1 MLRAKRFYF
10 FDFIFFSI
18 MMALIIAIFIVMS
31 DDESQRQQRKLVER
45 TVYNSF
51 MSTLA
56 QTKSNAT
63 LLFELQYGNQAIAM
77 LLDQANQAKESP
89 EKLQEV
95 TEQLYQ
101 SLQPQFK
108 ISRKKFPF
116 QQIYLTNSQLLLH
129 LDQQGASDV
138 QLANNK
144 IGLEKVIKKHKPFS
158 GLSLKNGRYVY
169 RYFFPVFNASNE
181 FIAVVELSLPL
192 AKIQNSLADGSEVT
206 SQYMWAKR
214 PLLAV
219 TRKNNIYRNTPL
231 SKSFL
236 ISLNRG
242 NEDTDKATLSDEDLT
257 ELKSK
262 LTAEQSA
269 KLLQLK
275 RFSFNTKINGRD
287 GVVMFMPI
295 SNIYGYHV
303 GGLVTFMPTMK
314 LYISSAEFNV
324 ITFILALLLVVIFLY
339 ALKKSAHLYQIKVS
353 FQRFLDAMPFPIY
366 LKNNNN
372 QYCGANKAFC
382 EFFALSK
389 RKLFNRDASYDHDF
403 EAFKVPMSD
412 VEEAGGYLEVESE
425 QVKGDEDLTYK
436 MYCFSMAEQ
445 GMPKQGFVGYINDVS
460 NYKSLNKKLK
470 SSLFDQ
476 SQFMDILP
484 FGVRIFNLEGHVTYV
499 NKALRM
505 INGGVTNE
513 FLSSDCEAVFSCMEC
528 HTSVCA
534 LHKSRILK
542 APQRIETIKHNDQG
556 EAFTYEVSYHPYY
569 TVDKKI
575 QGVVEL
581 TNDITINKSLL
592 DKNHELVLSD
602 ELTGVLNYRG
612 LINAGE
618 NYFRLAARAKKP
630 FFVLYLNI
638 IGLNKISAEHGT
650 AASEKLITCFAE
662 LLKDTFRETDIIA
675 RIGNDEFVVLMN
687 DSEYEVID
695 SGKFARLDE
704 AIKRF
709 NVEADLA
716 YRLVCDTGIVE
727 YKSAIHDD
735 LSALIKEAEQVV
747 YEQGIR
753 RGLGN

>member
-1 MLRAKRFYF
+1 
-10 FDFIFFSI
+10 
-18 MMALIIAIFIVMS
+18 MMALIVAIFIVMS

-56 QTKSNAT
+56 QTKSNAV
-63 LLFELQYGNQAIAM
+63 LLFELQYANQAISG

-89 EKLQEV
+89 EKLRKIIEN
-95 TEQLYQ
+95 LYQ

-108 ISRKKFPF
+108 VSRKKFPF
-116 QQIYLTNSQLLLH
+116 QKIYLPNSQPLLH
-129 LDQQGASDV
+129 LEQKRSTDDKFT
-138 QLANNK
+138 NNK
-144 IGLEKVIKKHKPFS
+144 TGLEKVIEKHKPFS

-169 RYFFPVFNASNE
+169 RYFFPIFNASNE

-192 AKIQNSLADGSEVT
+192 AKIKSSLADGSEVKY
-206 SQYMWAKR
+206 QYLWAKR
-214 PLLAV
+214 PLLAITQKSNV
-219 TRKNNIYRNTPL
+219 YRDAAL

-236 ISLNRG
+236 VSLNQRDEG
-242 NEDTDKATLSDEDLT
+242 TEGIALSDKDLR

-262 LTAEQSA
+262 FTAEQSA
-269 KLLQLK
+269 KLMQLK
-275 RFSFNTKINGRD
+275 RFSFNTQINGRD

-303 GGLVTFMPTMK
+303 GGVLSFIPTMK
-314 LYISSAEFNV
+314 LYISSVEFNV
-324 ITFILALLLVVIFLY
+324 ITLLLILLLLVTFLY

-389 RKLFNRDASYDHDF
+389 RKLFNRNASYDHDF
-403 EAFKVPMSD
+403 EAFKVSMSD
-412 VEEAGGYLEVESE
+412 VEEANGYLEVESIP
-425 QVKGDEDLTYK
+425 VKGDTDLTYK

-460 NYKSLNKKLK
+460 NYKSLNKKLT

-499 NKALRM
+499 NKALGM

-513 FLSSDCEAVFSCMEC
+513 FLSSDCEAVFNCMEC
-528 HTSVCA
+528 HTNVCA

-542 APQRIETIKHNDQG
+542 TPQRIETIKHNNEG
-556 EAFTYEVSYHPYY
+556 EVFTYEVSYHPYY

-592 DKNHELVLSD
+592 DKNHELTLSD
-602 ELTGVLNYRG
+602 QLTGVLNYRG

-618 NYFRLAARAKKP
+618 NYFRLAARSKKP
-630 FFVLYLNI
+630 FFVLYLNLV
-638 IGLNKISAEHGT
+638 GLNKISIEHGVD
-650 AASEKLITCFAE
+650 ASEKLIICFAE
-662 LLKDTFRETDIIA
+662 LLKETFRETDIIA

-687 DSEYEVID
+687 DSEYEVSD
-695 SGKFARLDE
+695 SRKFPRLGE
-704 AIKRF
+704 AIKTF
-709 NVEADLA
+709 NMQANLA

-727 YKSAIHDD
+727 CKSAVHDD
-735 LSALIKEAEQVV
+735 LSSLIKDAEQVV
-747 YEQGIR
+747 YEQGIK
-753 RGLGN
+753 RGLSN